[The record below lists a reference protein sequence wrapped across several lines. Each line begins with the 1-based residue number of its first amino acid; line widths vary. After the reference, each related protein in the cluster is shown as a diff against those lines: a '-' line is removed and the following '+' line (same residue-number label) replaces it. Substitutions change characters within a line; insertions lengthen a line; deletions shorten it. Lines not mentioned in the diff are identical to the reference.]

1 MSGKI
6 LHIYRKPKIPNQ
18 FGLMKP
24 EVKQAFITRNG
35 IEGDYNNF
43 RATKRGNN
51 PDMALLLM
59 PIETIHKLNKEGWP
73 VKVGDIGENL
83 VTEGIPIDKFESKIM
98 IDIGPIKIQISYEC
112 DPCYKLHSLPY
123 VGKKRGHEFVKT
135 MIGRRGWYARVLKTG
150 HIASGDKCYFKEIT

>member
-1 MSGKI
+1 MTGKI
-6 LHIYRKPKIPNQ
+6 LHICSKPKISNE

-24 EVKQAFITRNG
+24 EIKQALITRNG
-35 IEGDYNNF
+35 IEGDYNYF

-83 VTEGIPIDKFESKIM
+83 VTEGIPIDKFESKTM
-98 IDIGPIKIQISYEC
+98 IDIGSVKIQISYEC

-123 VGKKRGHEFVKT
+123 VGKKRGAEFVKT
-135 MIGRRGWYARVLKTG
+135 MMGRRGWYARVLRNG
-150 HIASGDKCYFKEIT
+150 HIASGDKCFLKKIN